1 MNSFISYAIT
11 RFIDIILLIGIIY
24 TIQMNIWSG
33 MTMNIEDS
41 GNPTFILTLASSC
54 YFAGYSQCRMDNS
67 K

>member
-1 MNSFISYAIT
+1 MA

-24 TIQMNIWSG
+24 VIQTNIWSG
-33 MTMNIEDS
+33 MTMNIEDN

-54 YFAGYSQCRMDNS
+54 YFAGYSQCKIDNS